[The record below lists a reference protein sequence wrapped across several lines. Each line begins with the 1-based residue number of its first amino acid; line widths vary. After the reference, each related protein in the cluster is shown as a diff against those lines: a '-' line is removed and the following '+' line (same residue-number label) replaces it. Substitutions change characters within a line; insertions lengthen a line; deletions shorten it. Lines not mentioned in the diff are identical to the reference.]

1 MSTEKKCL
9 SNPPER
15 SREQAVG
22 RLLQELHPMQRVEA
36 KRRVQKLGLTLE
48 GWCSDVQLFP
58 LPLII
63 WRKEEGSWYNQ
74 RGFLKDM
81 SSDLWL
87 RKERGENRHF

>member
-1 MSTEKKCL
+1 
-9 SNPPER
+9 
-15 SREQAVG
+15 
-22 RLLQELHPMQRVEA
+22 MQHVEA

-87 RKERGENRHF
+87 RKERERTDIFKDIENQASRSLLRRPAHLNF